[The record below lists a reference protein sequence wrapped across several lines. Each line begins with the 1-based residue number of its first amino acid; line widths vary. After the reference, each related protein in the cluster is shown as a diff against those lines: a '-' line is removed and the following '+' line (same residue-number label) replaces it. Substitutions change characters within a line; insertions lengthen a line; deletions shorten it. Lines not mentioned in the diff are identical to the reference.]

1 MEKKKFQDPSGLV
14 AYILKEFKKFPFSLH
29 LSTMF
34 ALQTIVFLNFQ
45 CLKLNTNTLFLCE
58 FLLE

>member
-1 MEKKKFQDPSGLV
+1 MEKKIQDPSVLV
-14 AYILKEFKKFPFSLH
+14 AYILKEFRKFPFSFH
-29 LSTMF
+29 LSAMF